1 MVNFRRTAAALVAA
15 ALLVGCASDGDAVN
29 ASGDGTSEAVR
40 AQQARVDFTGDPVLD
55 DQALAANQGPRLG
68 TTVFQT
74 REIPPFEVSDTFVG
88 RKVGELR
95 NDLGDLQNT
104 IDSHNRQLQDLRA
117 RTREAAG
124 IYHQRVGV
132 MNARLQVGTTSGNP
146 ILVQQWNRAQG
157 ELQSIDRVNDAMNA
171 LNNEVGA
178 TSSLSAY
185 LLDSVQSA
193 YGLSGALE
201 VDHEHLALVE
211 DATNRSVVLIDRLHN
226 ELSEDTA
233 RQSSYLSR
241 ERQNLITLS
250 LAIKNGEFY
259 GDSLANMAFGE
270 PEAPAEE
277 RAAQDYLDRQAL
289 VVIRFDTD
297 NIAYEQAV
305 YNAISQVLDRRPQ
318 AAFDVLAVAPQVDDQ
333 TRSSLDRAQ
342 VRRLAGR
349 VLRSMNEMGLP
360 PNRVSLAATTSHSV
374 DTNEVHIYIR

>member
-1 MVNFRRTAAALVAA
+1 MVNFRRTATMLVAA
-15 ALLVGCASDGDAVN
+15 AILGGCASEGDALDSSRER
-29 ASGDGTSEAVR
+29 ASEAEETLQ
-40 AQQARVDFTGDPVLD
+40 AQADFSNDPVLD
-55 DQALAANQGPRLG
+55 DQALAADQGPRLG

-74 REIPPFEVSDTFVG
+74 SEIPPFQISGTFVG

-95 NDLGDLQNT
+95 EDLDDLQAT
-104 IDSHNRQLQDLRA
+104 IDSHNRELQDMRA
-117 RTREAAG
+117 RTRQAAG

-132 MNARLQVGTTSGNP
+132 MNARLQVGTTPGNP
-146 ILVQQWNRAQG
+146 VLVQQWNRAQG
-157 ELQSIDRVNDAMNA
+157 ELQNIDRVNDEMNA
-171 LNNEVGA
+171 LNNEVGS
-178 TSSLSAY
+178 TSSLSAF

-193 YGLSGALE
+193 YGLSGAME

-270 PEAPAEE
+270 PEAPARE
-277 RAAQDYLDRQAL
+277 RAAEDYLDRQAL
-289 VVIRFDTD
+289 VVIRFDD
-297 NIAYEQAV
+297 EEVAYEQAV

-318 AAFDVLAVAPQVDDQ
+318 AAFDVLAVAPQLNNE
-333 TRSSLDRAQ
+333 TRSSLNRAQ